1 MTPSTGSFF
10 FSTVA
15 LLLAILTL
23 LSIRSGQV
31 VSASSLI
38 EINRVQHPL
47 VYWAVVSLQIFGV
60 VAFVW
65 LAYT

>member
-1 MTPSTGSFF
+1 MPPSTASFI

-23 LSIRSGQV
+23 VSIRSGQV
-31 VSASSLI
+31 VSASSFI
-38 EINRVQHPL
+38 EINRVQHPF
-47 VYWAVVSLQIFGV
+47 VYWAVISLHILGV
-60 VAFVW
+60 AAFVW